1 MTAKPRSQRDRSSAT
16 RDGLIQVARGLFA
29 EHGYAG
35 VGTETLARRAG
46 VTRGALY
53 HQFADKADLFA
64 AVVEAVE
71 AEVTGR
77 IGEMVAASGQS
88 DPIAVMKLG
97 ANTWLDACADPAASR
112 ILLIDA
118 PSVLGWER
126 WREIGLRYG
135 MGLVQALITHAIEVG
150 RIPDQPVAPLAHIL
164 IGALDE
170 AALFVVRQDD
180 QQAAR
185 EEVRVVLARL
195 IDSLAT

>member
-1 MTAKPRSQRDRSSAT
+1 MAANRRSQQDRSAAT
-16 RDGLIQVARGLFA
+16 RDSLIQVARDLFA
-29 EHGYAG
+29 QHGYAA
-35 VGTETLARRAG
+35 VGTETIVRQAG

-53 HQFADKADLFA
+53 HQFTDKADLFA

-77 IGEMVAASGQS
+77 IGELVGASGES
-88 DPIAVMKLG
+88 DPIAVMKVG
-97 ANTWLDACADPAASR
+97 ADTWLDACADPEASQ
-112 ILLIDA
+112 ILLVDA

-150 RIPDQPVAPLAHIL
+150 RIPPQPVAPLAHVL

-170 AALFVVRQDD
+170 AALFVVRQSD

-185 EEVRVVLARL
+185 EEVRAVLARM
-195 IDSLAT
+195 IDALAI